1 MPVLGHS
8 SAAAAGVNKSEFLPS
23 LQTEAD
29 PTLGGSSQEK
39 RGTPSTSTYSK
50 PEDDAR
56 RRSLLS
62 SCSPS
67 LPPLPRMLCSV
78 ARKNIH
84 SAASLF
90 LSSCSSGF
98 STRPNQPTRQN
109 GNDASS
115 KSVWVR
121 ACFGAGGYGGVISYA
136 HTRHI
141 RAWEHYLPPV
151 AGTESFATTSR
162 QLIA

>member
-1 MPVLGHS
+1 MPVSGHS

-39 RGTPSTSTYSK
+39 RGTPSTSTYSN
-50 PEDDAR
+50 ERMMRDAVPF
-56 RRSLLS
+56 
-62 SCSPS
+62 SPPALHHS
-67 LPPLPRMLCSV
+67 PPLPRMLCSV

-84 SAASLF
+84 SAASRLP
-90 LSSCSSGF
+90 LSLLL